1 MQLKF
6 FKIDFIIFVYF
17 YHVYVLLVGFF
28 LKIEI
33 IFLYMNHVV
42 VNHFFHFRF
51 IIIYL
56 LIFVRL
62 KQSDRILS
70 DVKLLVYCNISYHID
85 LLMITY
91 DNK

>member
-17 YHVYVLLVGFF
+17 YHVYVLLFCFF
-28 LKIEI
+28 LNRDY
-33 IFLYMNHVV
+33 FFYMNHVV

>member
-1 MQLKF
+1 MSVQLKF

-17 YHVYVLLVGFF
+17 YHVYVLLGFF
-28 LKIEI
+28 LNQEYF
-33 IFLYMNHVV
+33 FLYMLSLT
-42 VNHFFHFRF
+42 FFSSHFRF
-51 IIIYL
+51 MITYL

-85 LLMITY
+85 LFMITY
-91 DNK
+91 VNK

>member
-1 MQLKF
+1 MSVQLKF

-17 YHVYVLLVGFF
+17 YHVYVLLGFF
-28 LKIEI
+28 FKSRVF
-33 IFLYMNHVV
+33 FLYMLSLT
-42 VNHFFHFRF
+42 FFFSHFRF
-51 IIIYL
+51 MITYF

-85 LLMITY
+85 LFMITY
-91 DNK
+91 VNK